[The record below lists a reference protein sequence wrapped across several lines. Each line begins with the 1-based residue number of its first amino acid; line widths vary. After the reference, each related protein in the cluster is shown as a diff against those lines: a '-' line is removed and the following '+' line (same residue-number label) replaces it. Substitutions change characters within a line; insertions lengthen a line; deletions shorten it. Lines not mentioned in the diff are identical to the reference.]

1 MADKVAHN
9 SGKAKEFF
17 GTKKEW
23 LIGKNPNPQT
33 GGEFGGACDVIAKDG
48 KGYYYTNSACVGSGL
63 LDQNRICKRLVPA
76 EADIKAVLK
85 LQEAVS
91 AAAVI
96 P

>member
-1 MADKVAHN
+1 MAVKVAHN
-9 SGKAKEFF
+9 AGMAKEFF

-23 LIGKNPNPQT
+23 LVGKNPNPQT
-33 GGEFGGACDVIAKDG
+33 GGEYGGACDVIAKDS

-63 LDQNRICKRLVPA
+63 LDQNRICRRSVPA
-76 EADIKAVLK
+76 EAEIMAVLK

-91 AAAVI
+91 AAAVT